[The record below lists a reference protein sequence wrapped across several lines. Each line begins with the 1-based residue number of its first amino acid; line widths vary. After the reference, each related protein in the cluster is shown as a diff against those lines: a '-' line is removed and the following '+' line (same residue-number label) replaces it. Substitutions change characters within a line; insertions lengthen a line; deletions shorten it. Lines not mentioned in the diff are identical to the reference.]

1 MEADHMEAERSET
14 GAREE
19 ERGMPGG
26 LAGMPGRLGD
36 RMRLVHDCFQGR
48 VMLGLPV
55 YRTPRGRFNILNWW
69 AFFLGPLC
77 YLQPGM
83 FRKCLLMCLAVFA
96 WSCLVVLAEHATGL
110 SSCPAVDSLMGWML
124 NVHAF
129 FAYYYDKYRAKVLHR
144 KFWW

>member
-1 MEADHMEAERSET
+1 MKASDSKA
-14 GAREE
+14 GDREQ
-19 ERGMPGG
+19 ERGMPDG
-26 LAGMPGRLGD
+26 LAEMPGRLGA
-36 RMRLVHDCFQGR
+36 RMRLVHDCFQER
-48 VMLGLPV
+48 VLLGLPV
-55 YRTPRGRFNILNWW
+55 YRTPQGRFNILNWW

-129 FAYYYDKYRAKVLHR
+129 FAYYYDKYRACVLHR